1 MVGLDKYPEW
11 NPFIQQAIGKLK
23 VDDEVD
29 VKVRTETQDITLHCV
44 VVKVVLKRNLA
55 ENIT

>member
-29 VKVRTETQDITLHCV
+29 VKVRTETQDITLHCA
-44 VVKVVLKRNLA
+44 VVKVVLNK
-55 ENIT
+55 EFS

>member
-1 MVGLDKYPEW
+1 VVGLDKYPEW

-44 VVKVVLKRNLA
+44 VVKVVLNK
-55 ENIT
+55 EYS